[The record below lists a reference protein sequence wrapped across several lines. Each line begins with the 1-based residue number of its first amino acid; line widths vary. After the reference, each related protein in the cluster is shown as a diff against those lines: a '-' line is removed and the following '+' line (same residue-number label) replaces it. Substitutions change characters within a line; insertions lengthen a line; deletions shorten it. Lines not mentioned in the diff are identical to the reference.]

1 MNYLKTL
8 YKLLLCVM
16 CLLLSI
22 SLSAQYAGNTPK
34 EFINNK
40 EARFINF
47 SETDGLGANLIL
59 NILQDKYGFMWFAT
73 ERGLTRYDGTHF
85 RTFRHNAND
94 STSLSHNMVTALTED
109 CYGNLWVGTKNGL
122 NVLIRETNCFQR
134 ITVNAKYQHIRALHA
149 DKEGC
154 LWIECAGNY
163 LIKYNITNKKWSG
176 IPRPTS
182 YPEGDYYYFHLF
194 EDSKGTLWI
203 GGRTIVPQAVTN
215 KEDLQINQVLHSSIL
230 GYEASC
236 YSQTADGRLICCDH
250 NGQVSEYNPSK
261 HIFQTTLQI
270 PNSATCSTT
279 DKDGNIWIGGSSG
292 LVKLEYNRQNLPL
305 NHKAPEIIH
314 LFTNRPA
321 EPSSLASSNI
331 FCIYADKDNNIW
343 IGNDKG
349 VSLYSRLQN
358 SIRQLCK
365 ENKSP
370 LPDGSQ
376 IQSGSYSSLS
386 SNDITALMQ
395 DSDGLLWI
403 GTGDNGVDT
412 LNLTCGKTGNIKYSL
427 LSGTLDANT
436 LNRESYTLKQYKLH
450 GFDKRNV
457 NENIVT
463 ALYQDSKGKI
473 YIGLYSHV
481 GFNIYDKKKRVL
493 NRYALWSEKPT
504 IRYPMLF
511 EGNLFGSNWYV
522 DFLEDSYGR
531 FWCATWEGFGLN
543 LFDREKRE
551 FQGKNYIHGIIPR
564 LHTAIM
570 HSAYKDSVLNRIY
583 IGGGKY
589 YGYYNLNERKFHRYA
604 EKFPKQHINKEIL
617 ERYYNE
623 SGAILI
629 DIPTGLLGSYI
640 TGDGQGNN
648 YIIST
653 PYILKHNTKDNSVKI
668 IKKVDNYVDKAVC
681 SGNNIYFNTPYLDI
695 YRICTKTDKVEA
707 LSGICANFNTIAKK
721 IKCHYP
727 LPNGDLWIGTT
738 NGLFYYSVQQRRV
751 QQATI
756 QNYEC
761 GEDIIDIKAD
771 CTGTIYVCT
780 NNGLSIIKE
789 NKQIAGLLRN
799 EPVNYAYPNNNQ
811 LYVCTGNGFVV
822 LDKNHSITRYSNNP
836 FNPSSISS
844 NQTLH
849 TCRIDDSTLFVSN
862 TKGLEIFNE
871 NTKRFYLVSDKDEYT
886 ISSRLASCTMEDSNG
901 HIWYG
906 TTEDGVNIID
916 MKTDKVRKYGC
927 YTWDPNSL
935 PDNNITCLKED
946 KAKNIWIGT
955 AGGLYCIAQK
965 AIPQFDT
972 VSIFSRITDTAAFYR
987 YNKESIGTRIKPF
1000 AGIGICRIEEDQKG
1014 RLWISS
1020 NAGLFCYT
1028 PPADTLDTT
1037 LRGSLKVFHKYL
1049 GLLSNQ
1055 YSNAS
1060 VLLQDGS
1067 LAFGSKNGVNV
1078 FHPDSLLSNITNPPV
1093 LVTDFRCGNSVLY
1106 ADMSGIKS
1114 PLKLAYGQNSIS
1126 FVLSAANYGFGKF
1139 IQYRYRLK
1147 GYDKQWN
1154 DCKPGATPQ
1163 YGNIPYGSYLLQIE
1177 ATNNAQEWY
1186 EGYCIKIDIAP
1197 PFYLTW
1203 WFILLGIAFTGG
1215 IIYII
1220 LKNRKLIR
1228 EKIILRQILEQRKQE
1243 LETEV
1248 ESKNKFFSILAHDLK
1263 NPVSDLNFISKTL
1276 YENYDNLNK
1285 EEQLQYLEMIKSSS
1299 DNTSGLLNSILLW
1312 ALSQRGTI
1320 TPNLKNTELHPLV
1333 AQMIE
1338 TVKPGAARKGIEIQ
1352 NEVPAGVIVFTDHNL
1367 LSTILRNLL
1376 HNAIKFSLSGGKVI
1390 LRGNIS
1396 PDTAGNPSDTVEN
1409 APNTA
1414 GKFLFSVTNSG
1425 AGMSRETIE
1434 KLFRIDQKIN
1444 TTGTAGEKGS
1454 GLGLIIV
1461 NELLGKLNETIYVE
1475 SKCNDYTTFTI
1486 TMEDGKT
1493 N

>member
-1 MNYLKTL
+1 MNYLKTI
-8 YKLLLCVM
+8 YRLLLCVI
-16 CLLLSI
+16 CLLLSTY
-22 SLSAQYAGNTPK
+22 LPAQYAGNTPE
-34 EFINNK
+34 EFIKNK
-40 EARFINF
+40 EGRFMNF
-47 SETDGLGANLIL
+47 SEADGLSSNLVL

-73 ERGLTRYDGTHF
+73 ERGLTRYDGSHF
-85 RTFRHNAND
+85 KTFRHNTND
-94 STSLSHNMVTALTED
+94 STSLSHNMVTALAED

-122 NVLIRETNCFQR
+122 NIFIRETNCFQR
-134 ITVNAKYQHIRALHA
+134 VSVNAKYPHIRALHA
-149 DKEGC
+149 DKAGF

-163 LIKYNITNKKWSG
+163 LIKYNITSKKWSG
-176 IPRPTS
+176 IPRPTG

-194 EDSKGTLWI
+194 EDTKGTLWI

-215 KEDLQINQVLHSSIL
+215 KERLQINQVLHSSIL
-230 GYEASC
+230 GYEAAC
-236 YSQTADGRLICCDH
+236 YGQTADGRLICSDH
-250 NGQVSEYNPSK
+250 NGRVSEYDPSG
-261 HIFQTTLQI
+261 HIFQTILQI
-270 PNSATCSTT
+270 PTSATCSSS
-279 DKDGNIWIGGSSG
+279 DKEGNIWIGGSSG
-292 LVKLEYNRQNLPL
+292 LVKLEFNRHNLPF
-305 NHKAPEIIH
+305 HDKTPKKIH
-314 LFTNRPA
+314 HFTNRPE
-321 EPSSLASSNI
+321 EPSSLASNAI
-331 FCIYADKDNNIW
+331 FCIYTDKDNNIW
-343 IGNDKG
+343 IGSDRG

-358 SIRQLCK
+358 SIRQWYK
-365 ENKSP
+365 ENKYQ

-376 IQSGSYSSLS
+376 IQPVGYNNLS
-386 SNDITALMQ
+386 SNHITSLMQ

-412 LNLTCGKTGNIKYSL
+412 LNLTYGKTGNIKYSL
-427 LSGTLDANT
+427 LSKKLDAST
-436 LNRESYTLKQYKLH
+436 LKRESYTLKQYKLH
-450 GFDKRNV
+450 EFDKKNV

-463 ALYQDSKGKI
+463 ALYEDSKGKI

-481 GFNIYDKKKRVL
+481 GFNIYDKKKKVL

-543 LFDREKRE
+543 LFDRQKRE
-551 FQGKNYIHGIIPR
+551 FLGKNYIHGIIPR
-564 LHTAIM
+564 LHTASI

-589 YGYYNLNERKFHRYA
+589 YGYYDLKEKKFHRYA
-604 EKFPKQHINKEIL
+604 EKISKQHISNEIL

-623 SGAILI
+623 SGAILLEM
-629 DIPTGLLGSYI
+629 PTGLLGSYI
-640 TGDGQGNN
+640 TTDGKGNS
-648 YIIST
+648 YIIGA

-668 IKKVDNYVDKAVC
+668 IKKVDNYVDKPIC
-681 SGNNIYFNTPYLDI
+681 CGNHIYFNASYFDI
-695 YRICTKTDKVEA
+695 YRICTETDRVEA
-707 LSGICANFNTIAKK
+707 LSRTCVNFNIIAKK
-721 IKCHYP
+721 IKCHNP

-738 NGLFYYSVQQRRV
+738 NGLFYYSAQQKKVQK
-751 QQATI
+751 ATI
-756 QNYEC
+756 QGYNC
-761 GEDIIDIKAD
+761 GEDILDITANRA
-771 CTGTIYVCT
+771 GTIYVCT

-789 NKQIAGLLRN
+789 NKQIAGLLKN
-799 EPVNYAYPNNNQ
+799 EPINYAYPNNNK

-822 LDKNHSITRYSNNP
+822 IDQNSQVSRYCNNP
-836 FNPSSISS
+836 LNPSSLSS
-844 NQTLH
+844 NQTLY
-849 TCRIDDSTLFVSN
+849 TYRIDDSTLFVSN

-886 ISSRLASCTMEDSNG
+886 ISSRLASCAMEDSNG

-955 AGGLYCIAQK
+955 AGGLYGIAQK
-965 AIPQFDT
+965 DIPQFDT
-972 VSIFSRITDTAAFYR
+972 ASIFSRITDTAAFYR
-987 YNKESIGTRIKPF
+987 YNKESIGKRIKPF
-1000 AGIGICRIEEDQKG
+1000 AGIGICRIEEDKKG

-1028 PPADTLDTT
+1028 PPADIRDTA
-1037 LRGSLKVFHKYL
+1037 RHGSLKVFHQYL
-1049 GLLSNQ
+1049 GFLANQ

-1067 LAFGSKNGVNV
+1067 LAFGSKNGVNM
-1078 FHPDSLLSNITNPPV
+1078 FHPDSLLNNITNPPV

-1106 ADMSGIKS
+1106 ADLSGIKS
-1114 PLKLAYGQNSIS
+1114 PLKLTYGQNSIS
-1126 FVLSAANYGFGKF
+1126 FLLSAPNYGFGNF

-1154 DCKPGATPQ
+1154 DCKPGETPQ
-1163 YGNIPYGSYLLQIE
+1163 YGNIPYGSYLLEIE
-1177 ATNNAQEWY
+1177 ATNCAQEWY
-1186 EGYCIKIDIAP
+1186 GGYCVRIDIAP

-1203 WFILLGIAFTGG
+1203 WFILLGISFTGV
-1215 IIYII
+1215 IIYIL

-1228 EKIILRQILEQRKQE
+1228 EKILLRQILEQRKQE

-1263 NPVSDLNFISKTL
+1263 NPVSDLNFIAKTL
-1276 YENYDNLNK
+1276 YENYENLNK
-1285 EEQLQYLEMIKSSS
+1285 EEQLQYIEMIKSSS
-1299 DNTSGLLNSILLW
+1299 DNTSGMLNSILLW

-1320 TPNLKNTELHPLV
+1320 TPNLKNTELQPLV
-1333 AQMIE
+1333 EQMIE
-1338 TVKPGAARKGIEIQ
+1338 TVKSGAARKGIEIQ
-1352 NEVPAGVIVFTDHNL
+1352 NKVPAGVIVFTDYNL
-1367 LSTILRNLL
+1367 LSSILRNLL
-1376 HNAIKFSLSGGKVI
+1376 HNAIKFSPPGKEVI
-1390 LRGNIS
+1390 LHGNIS
-1396 PDTAGNPSDTVEN
+1396 HDTAGNSPD
-1409 APNTA
+1409 TA

-1425 AGMSRETIE
+1425 AGMSRETIG

-1461 NELLGKLNETIYVE
+1461 NELLGKLNETIYVQ

-1486 TMEDGKT
+1486 TMKYGKA